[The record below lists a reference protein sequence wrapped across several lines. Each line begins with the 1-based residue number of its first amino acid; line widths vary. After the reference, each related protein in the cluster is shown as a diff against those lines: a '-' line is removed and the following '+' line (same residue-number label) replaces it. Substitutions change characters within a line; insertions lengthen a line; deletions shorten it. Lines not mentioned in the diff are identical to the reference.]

1 MVNQA
6 AIERYGYSREEFLSM
21 TLGDIRPQ
29 EDMSSSRDFKT
40 ASEKRRLAAKWRIG
54 KRRIA
59 NLRICTLTRLSWKD
73 KWSGWWSTK
82 ISPKVFGR
90 EAELKRVKLKPERF
104 CQQCR
109 TLCFR
114 SVDGTYL
121 GFYANRSSDLF
132 CHRKNLWA
140 GRLQRSCPLI
150 LLSWPCIHIARAL
163 DSGAPQVFEYVLPM
177 SDGVGHFEARMV
189 TSGRDEVL
197 TIVRDI
203 SDRRQAAAER
213 EKLILELQE
222 AVANIKALRG
232 LLPIC
237 AYCKK
242 IRDDQGYWNQVE
254 LYIRRHAEVQFTHGV
269 CPDCARRIVPD
280 VNLE

>member
-1 MVNQA
+1 
-6 AIERYGYSREEFLSM
+6 
-21 TLGDIRPQ
+21 
-29 EDMSSSRDFKT
+29 
-40 ASEKRRLAAKWRIG
+40 
-54 KRRIA
+54 
-59 NLRICTLTRLSWKD
+59 
-73 KWSGWWSTK
+73 
-82 ISPKVFGR
+82 
-90 EAELKRVKLKPERF
+90 
-104 CQQCR
+104 
-109 TLCFR
+109 
-114 SVDGTYL
+114 
-121 GFYANRSSDLF
+121 
-132 CHRKNLWA
+132 
-140 GRLQRSCPLI
+140 
-150 LLSWPCIHIARAL
+150 
-163 DSGAPQVFEYVLPM
+163 
-177 SDGVGHFEARMV
+177 MV